1 MSESLRARCLA
12 IDFASDLADEEPD
25 PSNWEPYLILLVRR
39 LEKEA
44 NFTSR
49 PEALQPVLAR
59 VRDEL
64 NYRLDTIR

>member
-25 PSNWEPYLILLVRR
+25 PRNWEPYLVLLLRR

-44 NFTSR
+44 NYTSR
-49 PEALQPVLAR
+49 PEALQSVFAR
-59 VRDEL
+59 MRAEL
-64 NYRLDTIR
+64 DTRLDTIR